1 MAKLVSMT
9 TPTGETSDMGAQRA
23 NRRLS
28 ETSLRK
34 LPRAELQKL
43 AKERGMKANVK
54 SEQIIQNL
62 LKLEHPRKNAR
73 YTTLSPGITVL

>member
-9 TPTGETSDMGAQRA
+9 KSTGETSDMGAQRA

-43 AKERGMKANVK
+43 AKVSIANLRRY
-54 SEQIIQNL
+54 SEVLMVRI
-62 LKLEHPRKNAR
+62 RNA
-73 YTTLSPGITVL
+73 V